1 MKIGITLCQPEAE
14 FLKSMLSEH
23 MKSTNHTE
31 KTFLI
36 DTNYDAGTIEF
47 IDEDTA
53 DSLCVLPAHLFTPE
67 LRDSR
72 SIEVNLEPSIEL
84 YSDTQ
89 YPRSFKA
96 LLNIFIADIVEI
108 VKQTEGGHIVTAE
121 YEQGT
126 IKLTGDFGSM
136 SFLDFVPKHFEDFLS
151 SEVDDLDFIL
161 KFERTFKVNKK

>member
-1 MKIGITLCQPEAE
+1 MKA
-14 FLKSMLSEH
+14 
-23 MKSTNHTE
+23 TNHTE

-67 LRDSR
+67 LRESR

-89 YPRSFKA
+89 YPRSFKG
-96 LLNIFIADIVEI
+96 LADL
-108 VKQTEGGHIVTAE
+108 HIVVGWLLEA
-121 YEQGT
+121 
-126 IKLTGDFGSM
+126 K
-136 SFLDFVPKHFEDFLS
+136 P
-151 SEVDDLDFIL
+151 EV
-161 KFERTFKVNKK
+161 VM